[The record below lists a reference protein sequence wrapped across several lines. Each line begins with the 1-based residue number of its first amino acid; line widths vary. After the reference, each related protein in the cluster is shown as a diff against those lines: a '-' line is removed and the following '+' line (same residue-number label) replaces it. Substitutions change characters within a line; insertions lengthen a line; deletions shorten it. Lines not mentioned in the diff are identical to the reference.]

1 MLFRSAGGECR
12 HRLRLGSDPGEVG
25 RQVGGGDVVTSRAH
39 LRRVEA
45 GQYPGPV
52 AELLTF
58 LLPAL
63 PLLALLAALLFGHY
77 PGCEAIVRLS
87 ERIAAPPG
95 TRDAL
100 RRSTLPKPPRAFAP
114 AGGLLIA
121 LGLAQRPP
129 PFAA

>member
-1 MLFRSAGGECR
+1 VSA
-12 HRLRLGSDPGEVG
+12 LV
-25 RQVGGGDVVTSRAH
+25 
-39 LRRVEA
+39 
-45 GQYPGPV
+45 
-52 AELLTF
+52 TF

-63 PLLALLAALLFGHY
+63 PLLALLLTLLLGHY

-87 ERIAAPPG
+87 EWIADSRRG

-100 RRSTLPKPPRAFAP
+100 RRPTLPKPPRAFAP

-129 PFAA
+129 PLPA